1 MDKSDIIAS
10 LAILVAIASAVWT
23 WVTDRKL
30 KKQQKIL
37 NQQQLQINETLLAK
51 NKEEDEAKKKANP
64 IANLEGRLLDRA
76 IRFTNKGPADA
87 RNLRFEDPA
96 NKITISPTETTFP
109 DCLSQGDS
117 FRVCIFHTDIPPNS
131 KHTITLIWDDDFAK
145 DNKKEQILQ
154 F

>member
-1 MDKSDIIAS
+1 MNTSNWIALGS
-10 LAILVAIASAVWT
+10 LIVSVVSILWT
-23 WVTDRKL
+23 WSTSRQL
-30 KKQQKIL
+30 KR
-37 NQQQLQINETLLAK
+37 QQLRLNEQQLAK
-51 NKEEDEAKKKANP
+51 NKEEEETKKKAKP
-64 IANLEGRLLDRA
+64 VAELEGRLLNTA

-96 NKITISPTETTFP
+96 NNITISPSESAFP
-109 DCLSQGDS
+109 DCLSQGSS
-117 FRVCIFHTDIPPNS
+117 FRVCIFHTNIPPDG